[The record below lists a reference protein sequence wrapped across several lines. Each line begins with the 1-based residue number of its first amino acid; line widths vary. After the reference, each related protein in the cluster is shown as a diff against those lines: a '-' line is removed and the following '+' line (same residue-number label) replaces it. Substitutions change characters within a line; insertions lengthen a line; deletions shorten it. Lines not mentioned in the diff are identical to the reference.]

1 MPHPRIVNRA
11 LTKFKEKLTNYQIM
25 NRNKASS
32 SSQSSNVFR
41 FSTLAIAVSAAALLV
56 ACGGKEADKAKADAS
71 GGTATAQKTDAAKAG
86 AASGSAARPVLTVN
100 VTKPQIADWP
110 VRLSANGNVVAWQE
124 AIVGAEANGLRLNDV
139 RVNVGDQVKKG
150 QVLATFSADTSRAD
164 VALLQATVAEAEAAL
179 AEAQANAAR
188 ARTLQDS
195 GALSAQQINQFLT
208 GEKTAAARLAAAK
221 AQAQSSQL
229 RLGFTRVV
237 APDDG
242 VISARMATVGSV
254 VGSGQ
259 ELFRLIRQ
267 NRLEWRGEV
276 TASELPKVSNGQKV
290 TITTPSGDAVT
301 GKVRTVAPTIDPQT
315 RNAIAY
321 VDLDKSNAAKPGMFA
336 KGEFDLAVGKAI
348 HVPQTAVVARDGFTF
363 VMRVEPNNK
372 VTQIKVQT
380 ARRNGDRIEIK
391 DGIKESD
398 ALVASGAA
406 FLTEGDAVRVVE
418 AAQPTPKASTTP
430 VPAAK
435 SASNAATTVSK

>member
-1 MPHPRIVNRA
+1 
-11 LTKFKEKLTNYQIM
+11 M
-25 NRNKASS
+25 NRNKVS
-32 SSQSSNVFR
+32 SSQSANIFR
-41 FSTLAIAVSAAALLV
+41 FSTLAIATGMAALLV
-56 ACGGKEADKAKADAS
+56 ACGSKESDKAKADAAS
-71 GGTATAQKTDAAKAG
+71 GAATTQKTDAAKTG
-86 AASGSAARPVLTVN
+86 ATGASTARPVLTIN
-100 VTKPQIADWP
+100 VTKPQVADWP
-110 VRLSANGNVVAWQE
+110 VRLSANGNIVAWQE
-124 AIVGAEANGLRLNDV
+124 AIVGAEANGLRLNEV

-164 VALLQATVAEAEAAL
+164 VALLQATVAEAEATL
-179 AEAQANAAR
+179 AEAQANATR

-229 RLGFTRVV
+229 RLAFTRVV

-242 VISARMATVGSV
+242 VISARTATVGSV
-254 VGSGQ
+254 VGTGQ

-276 TASELPKVSNGQKV
+276 TASELPKVSAGQKV
-290 TITTPSGDAVT
+290 AITTPSGETVT
-301 GKVRTVAPTIDPQT
+301 GKVRTVAPTVDAQT

-321 VDLDKSNAAKPGMFA
+321 VDLEKSPAAKPGMFA

-348 HVPQTAVVARDGFTF
+348 HVPQTAVVARDGFTY

-372 VTQIKVQT
+372 VTQIKVQA

-406 FLTEGDAVRVVE
+406 FLTEGDTVRVVE
-418 AAQPTPKASTTP
+418 AAPSTPKAAATP
-430 VPAAK
+430 APVAKPAA
-435 SASNAATTVSK
+435 AATAASK

>member
-1 MPHPRIVNRA
+1 
-11 LTKFKEKLTNYQIM
+11 M
-25 NRNKASS
+25 NRSKVSS
-32 SSQSSNVFR
+32 SLFQSSNTFR
-41 FSTLAIAVSAAALLV
+41 FSTLALAMSAAVMLV
-56 ACGGKEADKAKADAS
+56 ACGGKESDAS
-71 GGTATAQKTDAAKAG
+71 KAAVDGKTPGAQSTDGAKTAPST
-86 AASGSAARPVLTVN
+86 ARPVLTVN
-100 VTKPQIADWP
+100 VTKPQITDWP
-110 VRLSANGNVVAWQE
+110 VRLSANGNIVAWQE

-150 QVLATFSADTSRAD
+150 QVLAMFAADTSRAD

-254 VGSGQ
+254 VGTGQ

-276 TASELPKVSNGQKV
+276 TASELPNVSAGQKV
-290 TITTPSGDAVT
+290 VITTPSGDSVN
-301 GKVRTVAPTIDPQT
+301 GKVRAVAPTVDPQT
-315 RNAIAY
+315 RNALAY
-321 VDLDKSNAAKPGMFA
+321 VDLDKSGAAKPGMFA
-336 KGEFDLAVGKAI
+336 KGEFDLAVSKAI
-348 HVPQTAVVARDGFTF
+348 HVPQSAVVARDGFTF
-363 VMRVEPNNK
+363 VMRVEPSNK

-380 ARRNGDRIEIK
+380 ARRSGERIEIK
-391 DGIKESD
+391 DGVKESD
-398 ALVASGAA
+398 AVVVSGAA
-406 FLTEGDAVRVVE
+406 FLTEGDTVRVTE
-418 AAQPTPKASTTP
+418 AATAPSPVKAAAPSVAKPATAVKST
-430 VPAAK
+430 
-435 SASNAATTVSK
+435 SK

>member
-1 MPHPRIVNRA
+1 
-11 LTKFKEKLTNYQIM
+11 M
-25 NRNKASS
+25 NRNQVLRSA
-32 SSQSSNVFR
+32 QSSPAFR
-41 FSTLAIAVSAAALLV
+41 LSTLAVAMMAAVLLV
-56 ACGGKEADKAKADAS
+56 ACGGKEAEKSNTDATR
-71 GGTATAQKTDAAKAG
+71 GADAAKATTAG
-86 AASGSAARPVLTVN
+86 ARPVLTVN
-100 VTKPQIADWP
+100 TAKPQIAEWP

-124 AIVGAEANGLRLNDV
+124 AIIGAEANGLRLNDV
-139 RVNVGDQVKKG
+139 RVNVGDTVKKG
-150 QVLATFSADTSRAD
+150 QVLATFAADTSRAD

-208 GEKTAAARLAAAK
+208 GEKTATARVAAAR

-242 VISARMATVGSV
+242 VISARAATVGSV
-254 VGSGQ
+254 VATGQ

-276 TASELPKVSNGQKV
+276 TAAELPKVSTGQKV
-290 TITTPSGDAVT
+290 MITTPSGDTVS
-301 GKVRTVAPTIDPQT
+301 GKVRTVAPTVDPQT

-321 VDLDKSNAAKPGMFA
+321 VDLDKSAAAKPGMFA
-336 KGEFDLAVGKAI
+336 KGEFDLAQGRAI
-348 HVPQTAVVARDGFTF
+348 HVPQSAVVARDGFTF
-363 VMRVEPNNK
+363 VMRVEPNSK
-372 VTQIKVQT
+372 VTQVKVQT

-398 ALVASGAA
+398 AIVASGAA
-406 FLTEGDAVRVVE
+406 FLTEGDTVRVLD
-418 AAQPTPKASTTP
+418 TTP
-430 VPAAK
+430 SAQKPAAVT
-435 SASNAATTVSK
+435 APATSK